1 MFVSSDTLW
10 LLSSL
15 QRCNQTKQERRHD
28 LLSQWN
34 TFFRFL
40 CEEEKQTVGGN
51 NSGAGHFYFDRG
63 IKQLLNLEDDMEK
76 GIFMYIFFLL
86 LYFGKV
92 PISSRLSN
100 LAWKSFFFFFKHEG
114 FSVDEQYAGVNVV
127 TMAMKINRKGSNW
140 ALEGWDPNIRRLS
153 YKCTTLIKVNFRSN

>member
-1 MFVSSDTLW
+1 M
-10 LLSSL
+10 
-15 QRCNQTKQERRHD
+15 RRK
-28 LLSQWN
+28 N
-34 TFFRFL
+34 
-40 CEEEKQTVGGN
+40 KVGGN

-100 LAWKSFFFFFKHEG
+100 LA
-114 FSVDEQYAGVNVV
+114 
-127 TMAMKINRKGSNW
+127 
-140 ALEGWDPNIRRLS
+140 
-153 YKCTTLIKVNFRSN
+153 